1 MLLAKREPLALITLD
16 IMMPDVD
23 GWAFLEQLKSV
34 PSLHKVPVVIISI
47 LADRSRGFALG
58 AAAVMQS
65 PVSRQELYDT
75 LVVLGLSPVSGDQR
89 IRVLVVDDDPEAVE
103 LIAVRI
109 GEMASEVFRAFGG
122 REAIEIA
129 QREVPDLIVLDL
141 IMPDVNG
148 FDVVEALNADPTT
161 ADIPVVVVTA
171 QAITAEERARLN
183 GFVATV
189 MGKAGFD
196 GDLFITEVRRAMAGH
211 LAGV

>member
-1 MLLAKREPLALITLD
+1 
-16 IMMPDVD
+16 MMPDVD
-23 GWAFLEQLKSV
+23 GWAFLQQLKSTPALRV
-34 PSLHKVPVVIISI
+34 VPVVIISI
-47 LADRSRGFALG
+47 LADRTRGRALG

-89 IRVLVVDDDPEAVE
+89 IKVLIVDDDPKAVD
-103 LIAVRI
+103 LIAIRV
-109 GEMASEVFRAFGG
+109 GGMASEIFRAGGG

-129 QREVPDLIVLDL
+129 RRELPDLIVLDL

-148 FDVVEALNADPTT
+148 FDVVEALNNDLAT

-171 QAITAEERARLN
+171 SAITAEERARLN
-183 GFVATV
+183 GFVTTV

-196 GDLFITEVRRAMAGH
+196 GDQFIREVRRAMDGH
-211 LAGV
+211 LVEA